1 VYLVTS
7 IKKRAQNKQKAY
19 YMKDKEIVRNL
30 VLTRGGMS
38 KEKRQI
44 ILKYFPEASA
54 SFLRQSNLV
63 FSIMLLAY
71 VLPNVS
77 TFRIYEFGRI
87 NNSIML
93 RVMIKFKLLDLTI
106 KNSKHLYNITP
117 LTRLIITDLINAY
130 KLNLLTFESLN
141 KIDKKANYIQIK
153 ARIKDLKQK

>member
-1 VYLVTS
+1 
-7 IKKRAQNKQKAY
+7 
-19 YMKDKEIVRNL
+19 MKDKEIVRNL